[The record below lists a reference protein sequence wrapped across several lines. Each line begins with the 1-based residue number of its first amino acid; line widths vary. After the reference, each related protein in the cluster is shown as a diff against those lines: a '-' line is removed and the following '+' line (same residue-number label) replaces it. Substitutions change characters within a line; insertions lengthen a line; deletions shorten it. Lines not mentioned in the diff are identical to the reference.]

1 MSGWVGACLSA
12 WREML
17 RRPGF
22 FVLGVSTLAIG
33 IAALSAALTLVDAL
47 LWQPLPFVA
56 GDRVALYGA
65 RYRDDPT
72 PIASPRY
79 VAALDGLPG
88 VASRG
93 ATRLPRAMNVIF
105 DERRWLL
112 QGQGVDAGFLNALGV
127 VPALGRNLTD
137 EYGAMVTYDLWQQR
151 LGGRKDVLGHA
162 LTVEGYPL
170 SIVGVLPRGYRFLT
184 DVDVVVPLGI
194 AGADDDTAENL
205 IAVAR
210 LGVGTRL
217 QALSDAV
224 AARARAQAG
233 RPGID
238 TGDGADFGAT
248 SLRHVLTWQARP
260 ALLGMLGAALG
271 VLLIAGINLSNLML
285 GRGLARSRDTA
296 IRMALGAHALTPWSI
311 ASAEAVAVGV
321 AAAAI
326 GMPLGDVLV
335 DVFRDLVPAPWRSS
349 SLPIEAST
357 TVRWLTGCAD
367 ALLVVVA
374 AASASVHD
382 RIDDLMRERVATAG
396 SAGSGRMAR
405 YVRCGMVLVQAA
417 VASALLVFGVAAL
430 ARCLRLESIA
440 PGFDAK
446 DAYFAPLQPDMASY
460 PERTDVSDLFDALR
474 RGTYKASPDGVMG
487 FTNLLPLGDGL
498 VMPFL
503 DAAGRRHFVRYAIVT
518 QGAAEAMGLNR
529 LVGRAFDAGDHTGAP
544 RVAWVNQTFRQTMG
558 GDLGGIARPDS
569 HLAPLSPMR
578 IVGIVADTRVAGAG
592 ERAVAT
598 VFVPLKQVD
607 ATVFTFIRRIMPMY
621 AVWRRSPVGS
631 PDNGDAFERRLRT
644 LAPELAAGDTRPLGD
659 LVRAV
664 TAAARR
670 NAVLL
675 CALSLAALFL
685 AAVGQYSSQSVDMA
699 GRRRELALRV
709 ALGAPPRRLA
719 RDVVTRYLAMACLG
733 ALLGVAGVML
743 SRSHT
748 RVDDIDGA
756 VVALA
761 CLVFVIAALAA
772 AAVPGWRAVTMEPLA
787 VLRGG

>member
-1 MSGWVGACLSA
+1 MSGWVASCLHA
-12 WREML
+12 WAAML

-22 FVLGVSTLAIG
+22 FVLAVSTLAIG

-47 LWQPLPFVA
+47 LWRPLPFV
-56 GDRVALYGA
+56 DSERVALYGA

-79 VAALDGLPG
+79 VAAMDDLPG

-112 QGQGVDAGFLNALGV
+112 HGEGVDAGFLDTLGV

-137 EYGAMVTYDLWQQR
+137 EYGAMVSYEVWQHR
-151 LGGRKDVLGHA
+151 LGGRKDVVGHS
-162 LTVEGYPL
+162 LTVEGHRL

-205 IAVAR
+205 IPVAR
-210 LGVGTRL
+210 LGAGMHV

-238 TGDGADFGAT
+238 TGDGANFGAT

-260 ALLGMLGAALG
+260 ALLGMLGAAVG
-271 VLLIAGINLSNLML
+271 VLVIAGINLSNLML

-311 ASAEAVAVGV
+311 AAAE
-321 AAAAI
+321 AAAI
-326 GMPLGDVLV
+326 GLAAAALGIPLGDVVV
-335 DVFRDLVPAPWRSS
+335 DVFRDVVPAAWRST
-349 SLPIEAST
+349 SLPVEAST

-367 ALLVVVA
+367 ALLVAVA

-382 RIDDLMRERVATAG
+382 RIDDLLRERVAIAG
-396 SAGSGRMAR
+396 SAGPGRMAR
-405 YVRCGMVLVQAA
+405 YARRGMVLVQAA
-417 VASALLVFGVAAL
+417 MASALLVFGVAAL

-446 DAYFAPLQPDMASY
+446 DAYFAPLQPDMVSY
-460 PERTDVSDLFDALR
+460 PARTDVSDLFDALR
-474 RGTYKASPDGVMG
+474 RDAYTASPDGAMG

-529 LVGRAFDAGDHTGAP
+529 LLGRAFDAGDHAGTP

-558 GDLGGIARPDS
+558 GGLGDIARPDS
-569 HLAPLSPMR
+569 HLAPMPPLR
-578 IVGIVADTRVAGAG
+578 IVGVTADTRVAGAG

-607 ATVFTFIRRIMPMY
+607 ATVFTFIRRLMPMY

-631 PDNGDAFERRLRT
+631 TDNGDAFERRLRT
-644 LAPELAAGDTRPLGD
+644 VAPGLAAGDTRPLGD

-709 ALGAPPRRLA
+709 ALGAPQRRLA
-719 RDVVTRYLAMACLG
+719 HDVVTRYLAIACLG
-733 ALLGVAGVML
+733 ALLGVAGVLL
-743 SRSHT
+743 SRSYT
-748 RVDDIDGA
+748 RVDDIDGV
-756 VVALA
+756 VVAVA
-761 CLVFVIAALAA
+761 CLVFVTAALVAA
-772 AAVPGWRAVTMEPLA
+772 VVPGWRAITMEPLA